1 MAKREINVFNVSFI
15 DLLSGALGAVLIL
28 FIVIPKLTGDIKII
42 IDQMEQLQELKVE
55 VNDIEKMM
63 KDLKKSVPKDELKK
77 MQGKFTALEN
87 KIKDLTSTITELDKE
102 IKLLQTKAAEC
113 DEQRKKLREQKK
125 KLEQQVKDLKS
136 QLENHDSIVKA
147 LEKEIEQLKQQIAKC
162 ETEKQSLNQQIQEQK
177 LEIQKV
183 TDQNT
188 KLSQEKSQLQKDLEK
203 AQQTIKEQQKKLE
216 NCKTQD
222 QHLDIKENVV
232 FVVDISGSMTEQPE
246 PEKFDEIRAGIK
258 MMVANMNEK
267 NKVDI
272 VIFPKN
278 KDERYGYKFGKLT
291 TVSQSNKYA
300 IYQYLSSLNARGCTP
315 TRDVM
320 DFVLSH
326 SAYDAAGTI
335 IYMSDGLPTVRLS
348 DIKCGSDDVNDLL
361 GFIKNKNAGKHIIN
375 CIGVGKD
382 FRNQVSGDK
391 KVQFMK
397 DLSSQNNGFY
407 IGF

>member
-1 MAKREINVFNVSFI
+1 
-15 DLLSGALGAVLIL
+15 
-28 FIVIPKLTGDIKII
+28 
-42 IDQMEQLQELKVE
+42 
-55 VNDIEKMM
+55 
-63 KDLKKSVPKDELKK
+63 
-77 MQGKFTALEN
+77 
-87 KIKDLTSTITELDKE
+87 
-102 IKLLQTKAAEC
+102 
-113 DEQRKKLREQKK
+113 
-125 KLEQQVKDLKS
+125 
-136 QLENHDSIVKA
+136 
-147 LEKEIEQLKQQIAKC
+147 
-162 ETEKQSLNQQIQEQK
+162 
-177 LEIQKV
+177 
-183 TDQNT
+183 
-188 KLSQEKSQLQKDLEK
+188 
-203 AQQTIKEQQKKLE
+203 
-216 NCKTQD
+216 
-222 QHLDIKENVV
+222 
-232 FVVDISGSMTEQPE
+232 
-246 PEKFDEIRAGIK
+246 